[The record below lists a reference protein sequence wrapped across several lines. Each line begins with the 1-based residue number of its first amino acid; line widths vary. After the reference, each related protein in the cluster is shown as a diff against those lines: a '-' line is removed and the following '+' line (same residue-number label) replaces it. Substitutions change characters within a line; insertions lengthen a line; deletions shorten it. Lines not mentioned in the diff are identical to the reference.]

1 VDLSRRQVELQAEAA
16 VVQEELGLEDLLPAA
31 GTVVPVGSAALGLMV
46 WRDLDLTVVCLSLDA
61 SIVAWIGSELAK
73 HDQVR
78 EVVFRDDTGEWN
90 TNAAYPD
97 GYFLGVKCRSTS
109 GERWELDIWFI
120 DEPDRQPD
128 LAHVR
133 TLPPRLTAETREAI
147 LLVKDAWAGR
157 PEYGKSVSS
166 FDIYTAVL
174 DGGVRTLA
182 QFDTWL
188 NARVKA

>member
-1 VDLSRRQVELQAEAA
+1 VDLLGRQDELQAEAA
-16 VVQEELGLEDLLPAA
+16 AVRDELGLDDLLPAA

-46 WRDLDLTVVCLSLDA
+46 WRDLDLTVVCLTLDA
-61 SIVAWIGSELAK
+61 PIIAWIGSELAK

-78 EVVFRDDTGEWN
+78 EVVFRNDTGEWN
-90 TNAAYPD
+90 TNPAYPD
-97 GYFLGVKCRSTS
+97 GYFLGVKCKSSR
-109 GERWELDIWFI
+109 GERWELDFWFI

-133 TLPPRLTAETREAI
+133 SLPPRLTAETREAI

-174 DGGVRTLA
+174 DGDVRTPA
-182 QFDTWL
+182 QFDTWRS
-188 NARVKA
+188 ARAKA